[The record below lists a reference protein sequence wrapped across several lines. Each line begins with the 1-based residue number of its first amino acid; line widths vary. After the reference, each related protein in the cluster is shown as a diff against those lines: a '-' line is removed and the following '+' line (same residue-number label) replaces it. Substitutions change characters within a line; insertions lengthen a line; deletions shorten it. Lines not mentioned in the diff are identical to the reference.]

1 MKIGIVGAGAIGGL
15 FGYRLAQAGV
25 EVSVLA
31 RGATLAALARD
42 RLRLRDG
49 NELRTAAVRASDSPA
64 TLGVQDLI
72 VIAVKAPALPAVAP
86 TLAPMI
92 GSDTL
97 VLSAMNGIPWWFFDG
112 LPLPKEALRH
122 TMLRLP
128 SVDPDGVLRRS
139 LPAERTL
146 GCVVH
151 LSVAVPEPGIV
162 EPRMGNSL
170 IVGEPD
176 GSLSQRLETLT
187 ALLRRAGFDVET
199 SARIQ
204 RDVWFKLWGNMTM
217 NPLSA
222 ITNATADRI
231 LDDEL
236 VRAFA
241 SRCMR
246 EAAQVGAAIG
256 LPIDA
261 DPEER
266 HAVTRGLGRLRTS
279 MQNDVEARRPVELD
293 ALVGAVRDIA
303 RIAGVATPEIDTLF
317 GLARLHARVLGLYP
331 DAAATH

>member
-1 MKIGIVGAGAIGGL
+1 MRIGIVGAGAIGGL
-15 FGYRLAQAGV
+15 FGFRLAEAGA
-25 EVSVLA
+25 EVSALA
-31 RGATLAALARD
+31 RGATLAALIRD
-42 RLRLRDG
+42 GFRLRDG
-49 NELRTAAVRASDSPA
+49 NEFHARAVRASDSPA
-64 TLGVQDLI
+64 TLGAQDLI
-72 VIAVKAPALPAVAP
+72 VIAVKAPALPALAP
-86 TLAPMI
+86 ALAPMM
-92 GSDTL
+92 GPDTL

-112 LPLPKEALRH
+112 LPLPKKALH
-122 TMLRLP
+122 DAMLRLP

-139 LPAERTL
+139 LPVGRTL

-151 LSVAVPEPGIV
+151 LSVAAPGPGIV

-170 IVGEPD
+170 IVGESD
-176 GSLSQRLETLT
+176 GTLSRRLEALV
-187 ALLRRAGFDVET
+187 ALLRSAGFEVET
-199 SARIQ
+199 STRIQ

-246 EAAQVGAAIG
+246 EAARVGAAIG

-266 HAVTRGLGRLRTS
+266 HSVTRKLGRLRTS
-279 MQNDVEARRPVELD
+279 MQNDVEAHRPVELD

-331 DAAATH
+331 DAIATH

>member
-1 MKIGIVGAGAIGGL
+1 MRIGIVGAGAIGGL
-15 FGYRLAQAGV
+15 FAFRLAEAGA

-42 RLRLRDG
+42 GLRLREG
-49 NELRTAAVRASDSPA
+49 NELRTRAVHASDSPA
-64 TLGVQDLI
+64 TLGAQDLV
-72 VIAVKAPALPAVAP
+72 VIAVKAPALPALAP

-92 GSDTL
+92 GPDTL
-97 VLSAMNGIPWWFFDG
+97 VLPAMNGIPWWFFDG
-112 LPLPKEALRH
+112 LLWPPGDDPPLID
-122 TMLRLP
+122 
-128 SVDPDGVLRRS
+128 SIDPGGVLRASFPRGR
-139 LPAERTL
+139 AL

-151 LSVAVPEPGIV
+151 LSVAVPEPGVV

-176 GSLSQRLETLT
+176 GPVSRRLETLV
-187 ALLRRAGFDVET
+187 ALLRSAGFDVET
-199 SARIQ
+199 STRIQ

-231 LDDEL
+231 LDDDL

-246 EAAQVGAAIG
+246 EAARVGAAIG

-266 HAVTRGLGRLRTS
+266 HAVTRKLGRLRTS
-279 MQNDVEARRPVELD
+279 MQNDVDARRPIELD

-303 RIAGVATPEIDTLF
+303 RLAGVATPEIDTLF

-331 DAAATH
+331 EPVATH